1 MTDRN
6 YVRLEGVIVGD
17 VTYKKTS
24 AGKNYCSFT
33 IRTETK
39 GSEGFSTTNTYVFVF
54 TQPRIDY
61 LKRVGAREG
70 NRVSVDAHL
79 RTSKKDVHGATV
91 MQTIVTVDDVHIIK
105 MS

>member
-1 MTDRN
+1 MTDKN
-6 YVRLEGVIVGD
+6 YVCLEGVIVGD

-39 GSEGFSTTNTYVFVF
+39 CSEGFSTTNTYVFVF
-54 TQPRIDY
+54 TQQKIDY

-70 NRVSVDAHL
+70 NRVLVVAHL
-79 RTSKKDVHGATV
+79 RTSKKDVHGTTI